1 MKNTT
6 IQTFNEFK
14 EKAMETIKAL
24 TEEIET
30 MKDNNELDDANELE
44 QYVKLLKN
52 VTDFYT
58 E

>member
-6 IQTFNEFK
+6 IQLINQFK